1 MSRCIC
7 NGSIKAL
14 VAAQQVD
21 NRTRGRPS
29 GDDRVSSF
37 NAGNVK
43 GRDGLIRGED
53 AWLSGKFSYRGRCL
67 GLGRCER
74 GRALVPNA
82 RCRL

>member
-7 NGSIKAL
+7 NRSIKAL
-14 VAAQQVD
+14 AAAQQVY

-43 GRDGLIRGED
+43 LDIRAKAFDETPEGNPRLRVEACGR
-53 AWLSGKFSYRGRCL
+53 
-67 GLGRCER
+67 
-74 GRALVPNA
+74 LV
-82 RCRL
+82 

>member
-1 MSRCIC
+1 MSRCIR
-7 NGSIKAL
+7 NRSIKAL
-14 VAAQQVD
+14 AAAQQVY

-29 GDDRVSSF
+29 GDDRVSSL
-37 NAGNVK
+37 NTSNVK
-43 GRDGLIRGED
+43 RGDGLIRGEA

-74 GRALVPNA
+74 SRALVPNA